1 MAAILL
7 TPPEAEPLSVSDAKA
22 YLRVETDDDDVLIAS
37 LIAAARSHVEAL
49 GRCALLTQNWR
60 LVLDSWPPDG
70 RIKPKLAPLSAVAAA
85 RVYDGAGT
93 AHAAD
98 VESFVLDAAQGV
110 IAVRPCVMPQ
120 PGRVTAGI
128 EIDVI
133 AGFGDAGSDVP
144 QALMQALRMLLAH
157 WYDNR
162 GMIAIGA
169 NIVVMPPSVNAL
181 IASYRMLS
189 L

>member
-1 MAAILL
+1 MATILL

-49 GRCALLTQNWR
+49 GRCALLTQTWR

-70 RIKPKLAPLSAVAAA
+70 RIRPKLAPLSAIVAA
-85 RVYDGAGT
+85 RVYDEAGT
-93 AHAAD
+93 AHAVD
-98 VESFVLDAAQGV
+98 VENFVPDAAQGV
-110 IAVRPCVMPQ
+110 IAVRPCSLPQ

-128 EIDVI
+128 EIDVV
-133 AGFGDAGSDVP
+133 AGFGDASSDVLP
-144 QALMQALRMLLAH
+144 ALMQALRMLVAH

-162 GMIAIGA
+162 GLIAIGA
-169 NIVVMPPSVNAL
+169 SIAVMPPSVNAL
-181 IASYRMLS
+181 IASHRVLS